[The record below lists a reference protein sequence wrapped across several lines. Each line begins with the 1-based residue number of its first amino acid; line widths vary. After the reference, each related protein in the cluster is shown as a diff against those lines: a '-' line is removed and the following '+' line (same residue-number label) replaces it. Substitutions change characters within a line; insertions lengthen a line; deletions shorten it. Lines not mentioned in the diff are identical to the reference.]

1 MAGGKVHGQGGHG
14 RFSRELQRGYASR
27 LEAEEK
33 IRRAQ
38 EANMRKFEARVERE
52 IELIK
57 VDVEKTVFPT
67 VIKARNNLEQR
78 AKRGGLGGDA
88 FVIRML
94 ALDEYVVEEIR
105 KRFEANEITKPHLAE
120 MDYNKFR
127 WLPDTDR
134 TGLMMRLLG
143 KNPSVSKQRRI
154 LGDIKRFCKDV
165 PRWAL
170 GTV

>member
-33 IRRAQ
+33 IKRAQ
-38 EANMRKFEARVERE
+38 EANARKFEARVERE
-52 IELIK
+52 IEAIK
-57 VDVEKTVFPT
+57 LNTEKTVFPIVT
-67 VIKARNNLEQR
+67 KARTNLELR
-78 AKRGGLGGDA
+78 ARRGGLGGDA

-94 ALDEYVVEEIR
+94 ALDEYVVGEIR
-105 KRFEANEITKPHLAE
+105 KRFEANEIIKPYSGE
-120 MDYNKFR
+120 VNYGKFR
-127 WLPDTDR
+127 WLPDEDR
-134 TGLMMRLLG
+134 TRLFTLVLG
-143 KNPSVSKQRRI
+143 KNPSVQKQRRI
-154 LGDIKRFCKDV
+154 LGDIRKFCKDV